1 MTPTEHQAA
10 IIRDL
15 ESQLQLASERIFY
28 LVAELAAAQAKLGN
42 VNYSTSPKR

>member
-28 LVAELAAAQAKLGN
+28 LVSELATANAKLGKTD
-42 VNYSTSPKR
+42 YATLPKP